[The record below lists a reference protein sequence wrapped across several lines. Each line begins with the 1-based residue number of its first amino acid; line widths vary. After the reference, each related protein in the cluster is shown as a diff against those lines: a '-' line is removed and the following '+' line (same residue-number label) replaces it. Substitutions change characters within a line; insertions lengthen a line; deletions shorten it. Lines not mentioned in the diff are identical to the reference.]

1 MISGSV
7 QLSGRRGEDF
17 PGCLR
22 KDGASWVLEPVESLS
37 REELIRII
45 LEQRE
50 IIEQLRRDIEELRR
64 RGGAA
69 PFSKGTRKA
78 DPKTPGRK
86 PGQGYFRF
94 RSMPES
100 DTKTV
105 EVPVGVRCCPDCGGT
120 LRESRREIVTTTDIP
135 AQPQPEVR
143 RYAVHVSQCGNCGK
157 KVRGRHP
164 EVAVDQHGATA
175 HRVGPRVRALAH
187 MLHYVHGVPVRKT
200 PPIIADLTGVRLT
213 QSAITQDAL
222 KHSRRAVGATYEAL
236 RASVRKQAVVHTDDT
251 GWRVGGESAFLMA
264 FVNASLAVY
273 QVRPQHRNEE
283 VRELVPGDF
292 PGVLVCDR
300 GRSYEARQLQ
310 NIAQQKCLA
319 HLIRN
324 AAKLER
330 EKAGRAAQFSR
341 DLKEMLQKA
350 LALPARQQE
359 LKPAA
364 YRRQVRKIKQE
375 LTTHLRERRLSDR
388 DNQRLLN
395 GVGAQNDRGH
405 LLRFLEQQD
414 VEATNNR
421 AERDLRP
428 AVIARKVSHC
438 SKNERGARAFEAFT
452 SVLQTLRK
460 ISPCSAAT
468 LLARLIDPQLA
479 VT

>member
-1 MISGSV
+1 M
-7 QLSGRRGEDF
+7 
-17 PGCLR
+17 
-22 KDGASWVLEPVESLS
+22 EPLESLN
-37 REELIRII
+37 RDELIRII
-45 LEQRE
+45 LDQQQ
-50 IIEQLRRDIEELRR
+50 IIEQLRREIDELRR

-78 DPKTPGRK
+78 EPKTPGRK

-94 RSMPES
+94 RSAPEA

-105 EVPVGVRCCPDCGGT
+105 EVPIAVVCCPDCGGT
-120 LRESRREIVTTTDIP
+120 LGQAKREIVTTTDIP

-143 RYAVHVSQCGNCGK
+143 RYAVHVSECHNCGR
-157 KVRGRHP
+157 KVRGRNP
-164 EVAVDQHGATA
+164 EVAADQHGATA
-175 HRVGPRVRALAH
+175 HRLGPRVRALAH
-187 MLHYVHGVPVRKT
+187 LLHYVHGVPVRKT

-222 KHSRRAVGATYEAL
+222 RQSKRAVGATYEAL

-251 GWRVGGESAFLMA
+251 GWRVGGETAFLMA
-264 FVNASLAVY
+264 FVNASLSVY

-283 VRELVPGDF
+283 VRELVPAEFG
-292 PGVLVCDR
+292 GVLVCDR
-300 GRSYEARQLQ
+300 GRSYEAGEL
-310 NIAQQKCLA
+310 NNVAQQKCLA

-341 DLKEMLQKA
+341 GLKELLQKA
-350 LALPARQQE
+350 LALPARQKE
-359 LKPAA
+359 LRPGA
-364 YRRQVRKIKQE
+364 YRRQVRAITRE
-375 LTTHLRERRLSDR
+375 LTTHLRDRRLSDP

-405 LLRFLEQQD
+405 LLRFLQQEE
-414 VEATNNR
+414 VEPTNNR

-452 SVLQTLRK
+452 SVLQTFRK
-460 ISPCSAAT
+460 ISPSSAAT

>member
-1 MISGSV
+1 M
-7 QLSGRRGEDF
+7 
-17 PGCLR
+17 
-22 KDGASWVLEPVESLS
+22 
-37 REELIRII
+37 
-45 LEQRE
+45 
-50 IIEQLRRDIEELRR
+50 
-64 RGGAA
+64 
-69 PFSKGTRKA
+69 
-78 DPKTPGRK
+78 
-86 PGQGYFRF
+86 
-94 RSMPES
+94 
-100 DTKTV
+100 
-105 EVPVGVRCCPDCGGT
+105 
-120 LRESRREIVTTTDIP
+120 
-135 AQPQPEVR
+135 
-143 RYAVHVSQCGNCGK
+143 
-157 KVRGRHP
+157 
-164 EVAVDQHGATA
+164 
-175 HRVGPRVRALAH
+175 
-187 MLHYVHGVPVRKT
+187 
-200 PPIIADLTGVRLT
+200 T

-222 KHSRRAVGATYEAL
+222 KHSKRAVGATYEAL

-251 GWRVGGESAFLMA
+251 GWRVGGDTAFLMA

-300 GRSYEARQLQ
+300 GRSYEAEQLQ

-330 EKAGRAAQFSR
+330 EKTGRAAQFSR
-341 DLKEMLQKA
+341 GLKELLQKA

-364 YRRQVRKIKQE
+364 YRRHVREIKQE
-375 LTTHLRERRLSDR
+375 LTTHLRDRRLSDR
-388 DNQRLLN
+388 DNQRLLK
-395 GVGAQNDRGH
+395 GVGTQNDRGH

-452 SVLQTLRK
+452 SVLQTFRK
-460 ISPCSAAT
+460 ISPRGTTT
-468 LLARLIDPQLA
+468 LLARLIDPQLPA
-479 VT
+479 T

>member
-1 MISGSV
+1 
-7 QLSGRRGEDF
+7 
-17 PGCLR
+17 
-22 KDGASWVLEPVESLS
+22 LS

-45 LEQRE
+45 LEQQE
-50 IIEQLRRDIEELRR
+50 VIEQLRRDIDELRR

-78 DPKTPGRK
+78 DPKPPGRK

-94 RSMPES
+94 RSMPEEEAP
-100 DTKTV
+100 TI

-120 LRESRREIVTTTDIP
+120 LGQARREIVTTTDIP
-135 AQPQPEVR
+135 AQPLPEVR
-143 RYAVHVSQCGNCGK
+143 RYAVHVSQCGDCGR

-164 EVAVDQHGATA
+164 EIAADQHGATA

-187 MLHYVHGVPVRKT
+187 ILHYVHGVPVRKT

-222 KHSRRAVGATYEAL
+222 KQSQRAVGATYEAL
-236 RASVRKQAVVHTDDT
+236 RTSVRNQAVVHTDDT
-251 GWRVGGESAFLMA
+251 GWRVGGETAFLMA
-264 FVNASLAVY
+264 FVNASLSVY
-273 QVRPQHRNEE
+273 QVRPRHRNEE

-292 PGVLVCDR
+292 SGVLVCDR
-300 GRSYEARQLQ
+300 GRSYEAGEL
-310 NIAQQKCLA
+310 NKVAQQKCLA

-330 EKAGRAAQFSR
+330 EKAGRASQFSR
-341 DLKEMLQKA
+341 GLKELLQKA
-350 LALPARQQE
+350 LALPARQKE

-364 YRRQVRKIKQE
+364 YRSQVRAIQQE
-375 LTTHLRERRLSDR
+375 LTTHLRDRHLSDR

-405 LLRFLEQQD
+405 LLRFLDQEE
-414 VEATNNR
+414 VEPTNNQ

-438 SKNERGARAFEAFT
+438 SKNEQGARAFEAFT
-452 SVLQTLRK
+452 SVLQTFRK

-468 LLARLIDPQLA
+468 LLARLLEPQPC